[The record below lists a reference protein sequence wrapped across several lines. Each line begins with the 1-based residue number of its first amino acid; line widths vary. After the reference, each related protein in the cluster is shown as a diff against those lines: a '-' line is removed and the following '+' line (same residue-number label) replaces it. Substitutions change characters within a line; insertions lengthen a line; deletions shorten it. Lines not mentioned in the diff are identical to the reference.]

1 MRVIAG
7 LLSVACFVTC
17 VSASAVASQ
26 THSTK
31 TKPAAAAQKKPAAP
45 AIKVA
50 PADEYFGRLKMSILG
65 IRNTLKDLAQKADY
79 NPSNSEQI
87 FGSAGFAEEALHEW
101 EHKYPSDPWLAKS
114 VAGLVHMYSRVP
126 TANGRAKMHAAFAWL
141 QKRYAKT
148 KSLVAAAQAEV
159 EAADKAAVAP
169 AEAATIAPPAQ
180 GGTSLPVPAAA
191 TSTASS
197 TINAPAVQA
206 TNAPAPAVRPPA
218 KS

>member
-1 MRVIAG
+1 MKFFAG
-7 LLSVACFVTC
+7 LLSLVLLGTC

-26 THSTK
+26 TH
-31 TKPAAAAQKKPAAP
+31 PARAKSVSHAPKKKAVP

-50 PADEYFGRLKMSILG
+50 PADEYFGHLKMSILG

-79 NPSNSEQI
+79 NPSNPEQI
-87 FGSAGFAEEALHEW
+87 FGSANFAEEALHEW

-148 KSLVAAAQAEV
+148 KSVVAAAQAEV
-159 EAADKAAVAP
+159 EAADKAAIAP
-169 AEAATIAPPAQ
+169 AEAATAAPAAAAVPA
-180 GGTSLPVPAAA
+180 TAASASSNAPAAAATNAPVPAAK
-191 TSTASS
+191 
-197 TINAPAVQA
+197 
-206 TNAPAPAVRPPA
+206 PPVH
-218 KS
+218 S